1 MNQSNIIKQAK
12 FTYYL
17 LGKHPKTTGS
27 KIEVIN
33 KKKLNHSNTN
43 RKYLD

>member
-1 MNQSNIIKQAK
+1 MNQSNIIKQTK

-17 LGKHPKTTGS
+17 LGKQPKTTGS

-33 KKKLNHSNTN
+33 KKNSITATQIENT
-43 RKYLD
+43 